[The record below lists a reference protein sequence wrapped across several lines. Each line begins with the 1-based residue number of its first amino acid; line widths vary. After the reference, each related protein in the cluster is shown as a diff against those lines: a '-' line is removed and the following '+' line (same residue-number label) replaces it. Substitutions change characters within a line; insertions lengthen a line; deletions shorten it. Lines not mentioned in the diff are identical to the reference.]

1 MINVYQPS
9 LGERE
14 LAKIKEV
21 FDSSWLG
28 KGKLTAEFEEKF
40 ASHIKSDKSQV
51 VSTNCCSEGLF
62 SSMSLFGI
70 GDKYKM
76 MGGGH
81 LTR

>member
-21 FDSSWLG
+21 FDSNWLG

-40 ASHIKSDKSQV
+40 ASRIKSDKTHV
-51 VSTNCCSEGLF
+51 GVTKCCSEGIF
-62 SSMSLFGI
+62 S
-70 GDKYKM
+70 
-76 MGGGH
+76 
-81 LTR
+81 